1 MRLCKYERMEL
12 RHLRYF
18 VAVAEERHFGR
29 AAERLHMAQPPLS
42 QQIRQ
47 LEAELERI
55 SVEDV
60 LLQTIVSLINLGAR
74 KGGLASPPGEGPAP
88 DFEQMKMAIEGAR
101 ALLPLLEKDHAE
113 QLGPVRDALSQLQMA
128 YVQASGGGGEPA
140 PEPEPK
146 KPEGPGGGRL
156 WVPGQ

>member
-1 MRLCKYERMEL
+1 MSEPQLT
-12 RHLRYF
+12 
-18 VAVAEERHFGR
+18 EE
-29 AAERLHMAQPPLS
+29 
-42 QQIRQ
+42 QIRQ

-88 DFEQMKMAIEGAR
+88 DWPQMRMAIEGAR
-101 ALLPLLEKDHAE
+101 ALMPLLEAE
-113 QLGPVRDALSQLQMA
+113 HGEELAPVREALSQLQMA
-128 YVQASGGGGEPA
+128 YVNAAHPPSGAAGEAGGEGGQAPPA
-140 PEPEPK
+140 PEPK

>member
-1 MRLCKYERMEL
+1 MSEPDTQ
-12 RHLRYF
+12 
-18 VAVAEERHFGR
+18 AD
-29 AAERLHMAQPPLS
+29 AQPELTEE
-42 QQIRQ
+42 QIRA

-55 SVEDV
+55 TVDDV

-74 KGGLASPPGEGPAP
+74 KAGLAAPPGEGPAA
-88 DFEQMKMAIEGAR
+88 DWKQAQLAIDGVR
-101 ALLPLLEKDHAE
+101 ALLPLLEAEHAD
-113 QLGPVRDALSQLQMA
+113 QLGPVRDALSQLQIA
-128 YVQASGGGGEPA
+128 FAQRRGEAGAA

>member
-1 MRLCKYERMEL
+1 MSEPQLTDE
-12 RHLRYF
+12 
-18 VAVAEERHFGR
+18 
-29 AAERLHMAQPPLS
+29 
-42 QQIRQ
+42 QIRQ

-74 KGGLASPPGEGPAP
+74 KGGLAAPPGEGPAP
-88 DFEQMKMAIEGAR
+88 DWEQMKMAIEGAR
-101 ALLPLLEKDHAE
+101 ALMPLLEKDHAE

-128 YVQASGGGGEPA
+128 YVQGSGAAPSGGGEAPPA
-140 PEPEPK
+140 PEPK